1 MADDFAVGFGFLSA
15 GGLLWL
21 IFGGIYK
28 TPSFENQLGFVVEN
42 PKEIGIPPDLGV
54 FLADLFLALMIVGPL
69 VFWVV
74 LPLAKWGVVRRRRRL
89 KAGEGEA
96 E

>member
-21 IFGGIYK
+21 IFGGLFK
-28 TPSFENQLGFVVEN
+28 TPSFEEQLGFPVEN
-42 PKEIGIPPDLGV
+42 PHAIGIPRQIGLV
-54 FLADLFLALMIVGPL
+54 LADLFLALMIVGPL

-74 LPLAKWGVVRRRRRL
+74 VPLAKWVVVRRRRKL
-89 KAGEGEA
+89 KTTEA